1 MEKKKNIFGSRLF
14 FIGYMIVIFVI
25 FIIVLWSLSSSRIVY
40 TLSVKG
46 DTYVVVEKG
55 STYNDLGA
63 TLSGSNNKDYSSEIR
78 TENNVDVNNI
88 GIYQV
93 NYYFKDIF
101 VRRIV
106 QVVRS
111 KSDIDQ
117 SGDNYVD
124 DGSNNGNSDD
134 VSDTSQ
140 TKITLLGNEEVYIA
154 VFGTYREDGFAALD
168 SKDGNIT
175 KSVVV
180 THNIDNT
187 KPGKYYIKYSV
198 TNSKGEVS
206 EETRIVNVL
215 LVDFDLTPS
224 TNSYTNGT
232 VDININV
239 KDSDMEYLILP
250 DGKTIKDSSYTYRVS
265 DNGDYKFVLYNKYGI
280 VKEKSIN
287 ISNINRTNPSVSCS
301 AKFTNGKTVVTID
314 ATDDIG
320 IKNYVVNN
328 NTYNSNVVSID
339 GLVKNNE
346 VIVYD
351 NAGNSSKTT
360 CEVTTSVY
368 IESVKVDGVF
378 VTVNAKSVNGNIK
391 GYYFNYSNNIPS
403 KDSGY
408 VATSNNSIEVVRL
421 AGTTYV
427 WAEDSNGG
435 ISEVATAVVSNS
447 SIRHSGNILKGTALK
462 DYIKSKGGNLDDFN
476 KLMARSVRAAGLYT
490 KTGAATAGV
499 TLATGLYQK
508 YGVTIPYWR
517 GGKTSSIGAYGSWG
531 IYRNNPTYEGYY
543 YYGMDCDGFV
553 NWTYLNTGIV
563 YNSILANSYY
573 YWDGLPVS
581 KNNGEIGDV
590 MRTNGHVKII
600 VGKTDSGFIV
610 AEEAGRDNGLIISTH
625 AYTNTGGYII
635 IKGEE
640 LIKRYTH
647 MSSESY
653 PKGF

>member
-1 MEKKKNIFGSRLF
+1 MEKKNIFSSRMF

-25 FIIVLWSLSSSRIVY
+25 FIIVLWGLSSSRIVY

-111 KSDIDQ
+111 KSDVDQ

-140 TKITLLGNEEVYIA
+140 TKITLLGKEEVYIA
-154 VFGTYREDGFAALD
+154 IFGTYKEDGFAALD

-175 KSVVV
+175 KNVVV

-198 TNSKGEVS
+198 TNSKGEVI
-206 EETRIVNVL
+206 ERTRTVNVL
-215 LVDFDLTPS
+215 LVDFLLTPS

-250 DGKTIKDSSYTYRVS
+250 DGKTIKDSNYTYRVS
-265 DNGDYKFVLYNKYGI
+265 DNEEYKFVLYNKYGI
-280 VKEKSIN
+280 VKEKSIK
-287 ISNINRTNPSVSCS
+287 ISNINRTNPNVSCS

-320 IKNYVVNN
+320 IKSYVVNN
-328 NTYNSNVVSID
+328 NTYNSNVVSIN

-435 ISEVATAVVSNS
+435 ISEVATAVISNS

-462 DYIKSKGGNLDDFN
+462 DYIKSKGGSLDDFN

>member
-1 MEKKKNIFGSRLF
+1 MEKKNIFGSRMF

-25 FIIVLWSLSSSRIVY
+25 FIIVLWSLFSSRIVY

-63 TLSGSNNKDYSSEIR
+63 TLSGSNNKDYSSKIR

-111 KSDIDQ
+111 KSDVDQ

-124 DGSNNGNSDD
+124 DGSNNDNSDD
-134 VSDTSQ
+134 ASDTSQ
-140 TKITLLGNEEVYIA
+140 TKITLLGKEEVYIA
-154 VFGTYREDGFAALD
+154 IFGTYREDGFAALD

-175 KSVVV
+175 KNVVV

-198 TNSKGEVS
+198 TNSKGEVV
-206 EETRIVNVL
+206 ERTRTVNVL

-224 TNSYTNGT
+224 TNSYTNGA

-265 DNGDYKFVLYNKYGI
+265 DNGEYKFVLYNKYGI
-280 VKEKSIN
+280 VKEKSIK
-287 ISNINRTNPSVSCS
+287 ISNINRTNPNVSCS
-301 AKFTNGKTVVTID
+301 AKFTNGKTVVTVD

-320 IKNYVVNN
+320 IKSYVVNN
-328 NTYNSNVVSID
+328 NTYNSNVVSIN

-351 NAGNSSKTT
+351 NAGNSSKIT

-462 DYIKSKGGNLDDFN
+462 DYVKSKGGNLDDFN

>member
-1 MEKKKNIFGSRLF
+1 MEKKNIFSSRLF

-25 FIIVLWSLSSSRIVY
+25 FIIVLWGLSSSRIVY

-111 KSDIDQ
+111 KSDVDQ

-134 VSDTSQ
+134 VSDISQ

-154 VFGTYREDGFAALD
+154 VLGTYREDGFLALD

-175 KSVVV
+175 KNVVV

-198 TNSKGEVS
+198 TNSKGEVI
-206 EETRIVNVL
+206 EKTRTVNVL

-239 KDSDMEYLILP
+239 KDSNMEYLILP
-250 DGKTIKDSSYTYRVS
+250 DGKTIKDSNYTYRVS
-265 DNGDYKFVLYNKYGI
+265 DNGEYKFVLYNKYGI
-280 VKEKSIN
+280 VKEKSIK
-287 ISNINRTNPSVSCS
+287 ISNINRTNPSVSCR
-301 AKFTNGKTVVTID
+301 AKFTDGKTVVTID

-328 NTYNSNVVSID
+328 NTYNSNVVSIN

-368 IESVKVDGVF
+368 IESIKVDGVF

-462 DYIKSKGGNLDDFN
+462 DYIKSKGGSLDDFN

>member
-1 MEKKKNIFGSRLF
+1 MEKKNIFGSRMF

-25 FIIVLWSLSSSRIVY
+25 FIIVLWSLFSSRIVY

-111 KSDIDQ
+111 KSDVDQ

-140 TKITLLGNEEVYIA
+140 TKITLLGKEEVYIA
-154 VFGTYREDGFAALD
+154 IFGTYKEDGFAALD

-175 KSVVV
+175 KNVVV

-198 TNSKGEVS
+198 TNSKGEVI
-206 EETRIVNVL
+206 ERTRTVNVL
-215 LVDFDLTPS
+215 LVDFLLTPS

-250 DGKTIKDSSYTYRVS
+250 DGKTIKDSNYTYRVS
-265 DNGDYKFVLYNKYGI
+265 DNEEYKFVLYNKYGI
-280 VKEKSIN
+280 VKEKSIK
-287 ISNINRTNPSVSCS
+287 ISNINRTNPNVSCS

-320 IKNYVVNN
+320 IKSYVVNN
-328 NTYNSNVVSID
+328 NTYNSNVVSIN

-462 DYIKSKGGNLDDFN
+462 DYVKSKGGNLDDFN

>member
-1 MEKKKNIFGSRLF
+1 MEKKNIFSSRMF
-14 FIGYMIVIFVI
+14 FIGYMIVIFAI
-25 FIIVLWSLSSSRIVY
+25 FIIVLWGLSSSRIVY

-111 KSDIDQ
+111 KSDVDQ
-117 SGDNYVD
+117 SGDNYID

-134 VSDTSQ
+134 VSDISQ

-154 VFGTYREDGFAALD
+154 VFGTYREDGFLALD

-198 TNSKGEVS
+198 TNSKGEVI
-206 EETRIVNVL
+206 ERTRTVNVL
-215 LVDFDLTPS
+215 LVDFLLTPS

-250 DGKTIKDSSYTYRVS
+250 DGKTIKDSNYTYRVS
-265 DNGDYKFVLYNKYGI
+265 DNGEYKFVLYNKYGI
-280 VKEKSIN
+280 VKEKSIK
-287 ISNINRTNPSVSCS
+287 ISNINRTNPSVSCR

-328 NTYNSNVVSID
+328 NTYNSNIVSIN

-346 VIVYD
+346 VVAYD

-368 IESVKVDGVF
+368 IESIKVDGVF

-462 DYIKSKGGNLDDFN
+462 DYIKSKGGSLDDFN

>member
-1 MEKKKNIFGSRLF
+1 MEKKNIFSSRMF

-25 FIIVLWSLSSSRIVY
+25 FIIVLWGLSSSRIVY

-111 KSDIDQ
+111 KSDVDQ

-124 DGSNNGNSDD
+124 DGSNNDNSDD
-134 VSDTSQ
+134 ASDTSQ
-140 TKITLLGNEEVYIA
+140 TKITLLGKEEVYIA
-154 VFGTYREDGFAALD
+154 IFGTYKEDGFAALD

-175 KSVVV
+175 KNVVV

-198 TNSKGEVS
+198 TNSKGEVI
-206 EETRIVNVL
+206 ERTRTVNVL
-215 LVDFDLTPS
+215 LVDFLLTPS

-250 DGKTIKDSSYTYRVS
+250 DGKTIKDSNYTYRVS
-265 DNGDYKFVLYNKYGI
+265 DNEEYKFVLYNKYGI
-280 VKEKSIN
+280 VKEKSIK
-287 ISNINRTNPSVSCS
+287 ISNINRTNPNVSCS

-320 IKNYVVNN
+320 IKSYVVNN
-328 NTYNSNVVSID
+328 NTYNSNVVSIN

-346 VIVYD
+346 VVAYD
-351 NAGNSSKTT
+351 NAGNSSKTI

-368 IESVKVDGVF
+368 IESIKVDGVF

-435 ISEVATAVVSNS
+435 ISEVATAVISNS

-462 DYIKSKGGNLDDFN
+462 DYIKSKGGSLDDFN

>member
-1 MEKKKNIFGSRLF
+1 MEKKNIFSSRMF

-25 FIIVLWSLSSSRIVY
+25 FIIVLWGLSSSRIVY

-111 KSDIDQ
+111 KSDVDQ

-134 VSDTSQ
+134 VSDISQ

-154 VFGTYREDGFAALD
+154 VFGTYREDGFLALD

-175 KSVVV
+175 KNVVV

-198 TNSKGEVS
+198 TNSKGEVI
-206 EETRIVNVL
+206 ERTRTVNVL

-250 DGKTIKDSSYTYRVS
+250 DGKTIKDSNYTYKVS
-265 DNGDYKFVLYNKYGI
+265 DNGEYKFVLYNKYGI
-280 VKEKSIN
+280 VKEKSIK
-287 ISNINRTNPSVSCS
+287 ISNINRTNPSVSCR

-328 NTYNSNVVSID
+328 NTYNSNIVSIN

-346 VIVYD
+346 VVAYD

-368 IESVKVDGVF
+368 IESIKVDGVF

-447 SIRHSGNILKGTALK
+447 SIRHSGNILKETALK
-462 DYIKSKGGNLDDFN
+462 DYIKSKGGSLDDFN

-553 NWTYLNTGIV
+553 NWAYLNTGIV

-610 AEEAGRDNGLIISTH
+610 AEEAGRDNGLIISAHT
-625 AYTNTGGYII
+625 YTNTGGYII

-640 LIKRYTH
+640 LIKRYAH

>member
-1 MEKKKNIFGSRLF
+1 MEKKNIFGSRMF

-25 FIIVLWSLSSSRIVY
+25 FIIVLWSLFSSRIVY

-111 KSDIDQ
+111 KSDVDQ

-124 DGSNNGNSDD
+124 DGSNNDNSDD
-134 VSDTSQ
+134 ASDTSQ
-140 TKITLLGNEEVYIA
+140 TKITLLGKEEVYIA
-154 VFGTYREDGFAALD
+154 IFGTYKEDGFAALD

-175 KSVVV
+175 KNVVV

-198 TNSKGEVS
+198 TNSKGEVI
-206 EETRIVNVL
+206 ERTRTVNVL
-215 LVDFDLTPS
+215 LVDFLLTPS

-250 DGKTIKDSSYTYRVS
+250 DGKTIKDSNYTYRVS
-265 DNGDYKFVLYNKYGI
+265 DNEEYKFVLYNKYGI
-280 VKEKSIN
+280 VKEKSIK
-287 ISNINRTNPSVSCS
+287 ISNINRTNPNVSCS

-320 IKNYVVNN
+320 IKSYVVNN
-328 NTYNSNVVSID
+328 NTYNSNVVSIN

-346 VIVYD
+346 VVAYD
-351 NAGNSSKTT
+351 NAGNSSKTI

-368 IESVKVDGVF
+368 IESIKVDGVF

-435 ISEVATAVVSNS
+435 ISEVATAVISNS

-462 DYIKSKGGNLDDFN
+462 DYVKSKGGNLDDFN